1 MDTVDPLKL
10 TKNWVDRANF
20 RGRGAQI
27 PQISPQNFFTFFK
40 IFFTP
45 FNGPNTKSVKTQ
57 FKIFSEIKLLHG
69 KVLKFRSTWRE
80 YR

>member
-27 PQISPQNFFTFFK
+27 PQISPKNFTLKKFFTL
-40 IFFTP
+40 
-45 FNGPNTKSVKTQ
+45 FNGPNTKYVKIQ
-57 FKIFSEIKLLHG
+57 FKISLLHG
-69 KVLKFRSTWRE
+69 KMLKFRSTWRE